1 MGSFESN
8 GKVYQTHESGYVD
21 GWDKEAASYLAK
33 KENFDLTE
41 ERWRIVDF
49 LREYYLVLT
58 NLPVSEEYKI
68 LPMIEILVKGIEKK
82 LGSEKAN
89 IKYLNELFPDGLTK
103 QACKIAGIPKPRD
116 GFDFNG
122 KVYETDKDG
131 YLVNIIGTEV
141 DDWSK
146 DVADYLAKEENV
158 EMTDAHWQVV
168 NFLREYY
175 KEYAISPAI
184 KILTKEVSKR
194 FGLEKENTTKYLY
207 ELFPRSTAAQAAK
220 IAGILK
226 PGGCI

>member
-58 NLPVSEEYKI
+58 NLPASEEYKI
-68 LPMIEILVKGIEKK
+68 LPMIEILVKAIEKK

-89 IKYLNELFPDGLTK
+89 TKYLNELFPDGLAK
-103 QACKIAGIPKPRD
+103 QACKIAGIPKPT
-116 GFDFNG
+116 GYFFELNG
-122 KVYETDKDG
+122 KVYETNEAG
-131 YLVNIIGTEV
+131 YLANVE
-141 DDWSK
+141 DWDK
-146 DVADYLAKEENV
+146 EAAMYLAKEEDV
-158 EMTDAHWQVV
+158 EMTEAHWEVV

-175 KEYAISPAI
+175 DEYKIAPAVKVLI
-184 KILTKEVSKR
+184 KAVGKKL
-194 FGLEKENTTKYLY
+194 GLEKGNNKYLF
-207 ELFPRSTAAQAAK
+207 ELYPQGPAIQACK
-220 IAGILK
+220 IAGLPK
-226 PGGCI
+226 PTGCIG

>member
-8 GKVYQTHESGYVD
+8 GKVYETNENGYVD
-21 GWDKEAASYLAK
+21 GWNKEAANYLAK
-33 KENFDLTE
+33 EENVDLTE

-58 NLPVSEEYKI
+58 NLPASEEYKI
-68 LPMIEILVKGIEKK
+68 LPMIEILVKAIEKK

-89 IKYLNELFPDGLTK
+89 TKYLNVLFPDGLTK
-103 QACKIAGIPKPRD
+103 QACKIAGIPKPKD

-122 KVYETDKDG
+122 KVYQTDKDG
-131 YLVNIIGTEV
+131 FLVNIIGTEL
-141 DDWSK
+141 DDWSM
-146 DVADYLAKEENV
+146 DVAGYLAKEEELN
-158 EMTDAHWQVV
+158 MTDAHWEVV

-175 KEYAISPAI
+175 KEYAIAPPI

-194 FGLEKENTTKYLY
+194 FGSEKGNTKYLY
-207 ELFPRSTAAQAAK
+207 ELFPRSPAVQAAK
-220 IAGILK
+220 VAGILK